1 MCLTYNIYM
10 YKNKPII
17 KKFIASVTITLL
29 SLSSLTAQAKDKDT
43 VVKAGDALELLIPA
57 AAAGI
62 AWGKEDMTGF
72 WQLAKA
78 EVTTVVVSEGLK
90 YSVNE
95 KRPNGDKHSFPS
107 AHTSVTFTSAQYL
120 QQRYGWE
127 YGVPAYLASTFVGYS
142 RVHGKE
148 HYWRDVIAGAGI
160 GMASGAYF
168 TEPLFGAKVVL
179 TPLPGQMSI
188 TASKSW

>member
-1 MCLTYNIYM
+1 MFITYNIHM
-10 YKNKPII
+10 YKNKLII
-17 KKFIASVTITLL
+17 KNILAAITIALV
-29 SLSSLTAQAKDKDT
+29 SSGVQAKDT

-62 AWGKEDMTGF
+62 SWGKDDMTGF

-78 EVTTVVVSEGLK
+78 EVSTVVISEGLK

-95 KRPNGDKHSFPS
+95 TRPNGEKHSFPS
-107 AHTSVTFTSAQYL
+107 AHSSVTFTSAQYL
-120 QQRYGWE
+120 QERYGWE
-127 YGVPAYLASTFVGYS
+127 YGVPAYLASAFVGYS

-168 TEPLFGAKVVL
+168 TEPLFGAKIVL

-188 TASKSW
+188 TASKRW

>member
-1 MCLTYNIYM
+1 MRELKTKAVSILLVGA
-10 YKNKPII
+10 
-17 KKFIASVTITLL
+17 IAML
-29 SLSSLTAQAKDKDT
+29 SQIACAKDKDT
-43 VVKAGDALELLIPA
+43 VVKAGDMLELLIPA
-57 AAAGI
+57 TAAGI
-62 AWGKEDMTGF
+62 SWGKDDMVGF

-78 EVTTVVVSEGLK
+78 EATTVVVSEGLK
-90 YSVNE
+90 YSVDA

-127 YGVPAYLASTFVGYS
+127 YGVPAYLASSFVAYS

-188 TASKSW
+188 TAYKNW